1 MSAAGWGWALA
12 ASVSTAYGLLR
23 RTDQPALRRDVA
35 TRMDRERS
43 AGGAVLAATWLAEG
57 GTRSRLGAMVLRDA
71 DSVCSDPEPRGSRPL
86 PTSWLGLALGLL
98 CLSMLV
104 PTLPLG
110 DLFGAGV
117 DASSAT
123 QGSADPSPVPGAEVP
138 GLTEPSGGSPAP
150 PPDLS
155 EVARFEIRTN
165 QKVYLLGEP
174 IELTAVLRPLADAG
188 GSVPLDVVVGLSDG
202 LPSQDRGFG
211 IGVRPVEAPWEW
223 SLPGARDEPLE
234 DRVDLVPHL
243 RRFQIYKVG
252 LITIEAW
259 VAPRG
264 HEEGVVVGGLASNR
278 VTIQIA
284 ENRRKLQVRKPEPTQ
299 KKRSPQNR
307 KRTRQKDGN
316 AEARRGASR
325 PKQGKPDRMAAAK
338 RKAQAVKPLLA
349 SGPTTEKEVEVFERE
364 RGGTAP
370 PPPPVPLPEAPTRTF
385 IKREEHAVKR
395 LGLSPRE
402 RRLVRSYWDAI
413 LKK

>member
-1 MSAAGWGWALA
+1 
-12 ASVSTAYGLLR
+12 
-23 RTDQPALRRDVA
+23 
-35 TRMDRERS
+35 
-43 AGGAVLAATWLAEG
+43 
-57 GTRSRLGAMVLRDA
+57 
-71 DSVCSDPEPRGSRPL
+71 
-86 PTSWLGLALGLL
+86 
-98 CLSMLV
+98 
-104 PTLPLG
+104 
-110 DLFGAGV
+110 
-117 DASSAT
+117 
-123 QGSADPSPVPGAEVP
+123 
-138 GLTEPSGGSPAP
+138 
-150 PPDLS
+150 
-155 EVARFEIRTN
+155 VARFEIRTN